1 MELTMS
7 ETTTTSENIELTK
20 NKIVQLLEQ
29 LTIDYQNC
37 RQEREK
43 IALEFL
49 PSEEEFSLLE
59 EIELLTTDI
68 RGYASQIKVQGHINN
83 KLTATEQLQKMR
95 IFNTLTTAQFYF
107 NNQLNF
113 PLVKSYLR
121 MLDYLRLLIL
131 EFLSLEST
139 TVNS

>member
-1 MELTMS
+1 M
-7 ETTTTSENIELTK
+7 
-20 NKIVQLLEQ
+20 EQ

-43 IALEFL
+43 MTLEFL

-68 RGYASQIKVQGHINN
+68 RGYASQIKVQGNINN

-113 PLVKSYLR
+113 PLIKSYLR

-131 EFLSLEST
+131 EFLSLESA